1 VDNIALSKSFI
12 CPESA
17 VAGLTFA
24 IAKRD
29 KASRATL
36 LRRNEKDLTQ
46 RSDVGLK
53 REE

>member
-1 VDNIALSKSFI
+1 VDIRAVSKRFI
-12 CPESA
+12 CLWSG

-24 IAKRD
+24 SAKHG

>member
-1 VDNIALSKSFI
+1 VDIHRVSKSFI

-24 IAKRD
+24 IAKHG

-46 RSDVGLK
+46 HSDVGLK
-53 REE
+53 RKE